1 MEWNY
6 DFYIASVVVLAILI
20 FYYYNVTSNRGL
32 DEKLYGAFL
41 LLCFGCCF
49 DDMICGLVIMK
60 YYGEYELLNRIF
72 LVLYNS
78 MQHAV
83 PCLFFVY
90 MSVLVNKFERLNKKI
105 IPWIIPAAIVQ
116 LIIWSSLFCGLMFSY
131 TAENGYKRGP
141 LMVLVILTTFFYMI
155 LTCIQVIKSDKQS
168 EMKYKKVTIMLSF
181 FSAFAIIIQMCT
193 NILLIGAASSIGCLV
208 MQLTLQNPRMI
219 KEAKE
224 TEERARKAAEEANRA
239 KGAFLA
245 NMSHEIR
252 TPMNAIC
259 GMADILERCELT
271 ALEREYVN
279 TIQLAG
285 RNLLEIIDEVLDFS
299 KIDADKMEIIEANY
313 RLDDFLHFIENII
326 VARIYPKDVRFEVNI
341 REGIPVNLCGD
352 SGRIN
357 QILINILGNAVKF
370 TDKGKITLKVDYE
383 RLLDNKVKLIYCVSD
398 TGIGIKKEDMDKLF
412 NQFSQVDAMR
422 NRKREGTGLGLV
434 LSKKLAQLMGGDISV
449 VSEYGIGSSFTITLI
464 QKVYKE
470 NEIISLNNDDT
481 IIFIYEN
488 DYDCRWHLARILEKL
503 NLKYIS
509 ICDIDYCVNGRYSEY
524 NSYNKILI
532 YNYDQWKKLGVPL
545 PKGIEKIAILEYY
558 AVLEN
563 EELDI
568 RYIRK
573 PFDIFK
579 IYQAIYDPD
588 EKNEIDDDQHRK
600 IKFNDVHIAIVD
612 DNRVNLKVVAI
623 QLKEL
628 GAMPEA
634 FSSGEAI
641 IKALDK
647 GRKYDIIF
655 MDHMMPEMDGV
666 ETTKKIRAMSGKFY
680 HNVPIIALTANAI
693 QGVEIEYKAA
703 GMNDCIF
710 KPVNLD
716 QIKEMLLKYLPK
728 EKIEIE

>member
-6 DFYIASVVVLAILI
+6 DFYIASVAVLAILI
-20 FYYYNVTSNRGL
+20 FYYYKVTTNRSL
-32 DEKLYGAFL
+32 DEKLYGVFL
-41 LLCFGCCF
+41 LMCFGCCF
-49 DDMICGLVIMK
+49 TDMLCGLVVMK
-60 YYGEYELLNRIF
+60 YYADNVLLNKIF

-78 MQHAV
+78 MQHAI

-90 MSVLVNKFERLNKKI
+90 MSVLVNKFECISKKI
-105 IPWIIPAAIVQ
+105 IPWLVPAIILQ
-116 LIIWSSLFCGLMFSY
+116 LIIWSSFFSGLMFSY
-131 TAENGYKRGP
+131 TAENGYRRGP
-141 LMVLVILTTFFYMI
+141 CMIVAVLITFFYMV
-155 LTCIQVIKSDKQS
+155 LTCLQVIKSDEQS
-168 EMKYKKVTIMLSF
+168 EMKYKNVTIMLAL
-181 FSAFAIIIQMCT
+181 FSGIAIIIQMST

-224 TEERARKAAEEANRA
+224 TEAKARQAAEEANRA
-239 KGAFLA
+239 KSAFLA

-271 ALEREYVN
+271 NLEKEYVN

-313 RLDDFLHFIENII
+313 RLDDLLHFIENII
-326 VARIYPKDVRFEVNI
+326 AARIYPNDVRFEVNI
-341 REGIPVNLCGD
+341 SEGIPVNLCGD

-383 RLLDNKVKLIYCVSD
+383 RLPDNKVKLIYCVSD
-398 TGIGIKKEDMDKLF
+398 TGIGIKKDDMDKLF

-434 LSKKLAQLMGGDISV
+434 LSKRLAQLMGGDISV
-449 VSEYGIGSSFTITLI
+449 ISEYGIGSSFTITMI

-470 NEIISLNNDDT
+470 NDIITYDDNDT
-481 IIFIYEN
+481 VIFIYEK
-488 DYDCRWHLARILEKL
+488 DYDCRWHMARILEKL
-503 NLKYIS
+503 GLKYIS
-509 ICDIDYCVNGRYSEY
+509 ICDIEYCVNGRYPEY
-524 NSYNKILI
+524 DYCKKILI
-532 YNYDQWKKLGVPL
+532 YNYEQWKEAGVPL
-545 PKGIEKIAILEYY
+545 PKGIEKVAILEYY
-558 AVLEN
+558 AVLEKG
-563 EELDI
+563 ELDI

-579 IYQAIYDPD
+579 IYQAIFEPFNQD
-588 EKNEIDDDQHRK
+588 EKDDNKPKK
-600 IKFNDVHIAIVD
+600 ISFKDVHIAIVD
-612 DNRVNLKVVAI
+612 DNKVNLKVVAI

-628 GAMPEA
+628 GTMPEA

-666 ETTKKIRAMSGKFY
+666 ETTKKIRAMSGKFF

-693 QGVEIEYKAA
+693 QGVEIEYQAA

-716 QIKEMLLKYLPK
+716 QINEMLVKYLP
-728 EKIEIE
+728 EQKIEKE